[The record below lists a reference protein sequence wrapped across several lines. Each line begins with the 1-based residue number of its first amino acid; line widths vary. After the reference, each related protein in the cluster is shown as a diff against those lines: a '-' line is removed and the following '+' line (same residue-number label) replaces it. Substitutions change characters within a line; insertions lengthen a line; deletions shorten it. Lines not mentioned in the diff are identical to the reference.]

1 MSGLISAI
9 ASVSIGATTAGMS
22 FAQMARANR
31 EARAAGRLAA
41 EAREEIDK
49 RNEQIFSAE
58 RAVQKQV
65 YEQNREELR
74 RAGSD
79 LLSATRQA
87 DQRGVAAGTQGLLAG
102 IIEGEGQIGQAQEAE
117 LVAREKDI
125 IGEKQTQRTAETA
138 MLAGDIA
145 GAQTAIANKEAMAAN
160 ALQSGVTSA
169 ASALASGIGAVGRL
183 RDMSAARQDIAANID
198 PSKLTSQQISQLE
211 GVPGFEGIQT
221 ELVLEPG
228 QEFATTVE
236 TMETFDPSVIGKM
249 SPKEFRQFER
259 GLTPVQQQA
268 LFGTTTPGILKQLGQ
283 SYRADNMFAGN
294 QGGLG
299 GLDFSKLTDAQKQY
313 LIQQLVK

>member
-1 MSGLISAI
+1 MSGAI
-9 ASVSIGATTAGMS
+9 AGVLLGGGTAYMS
-22 FAQMARANR
+22 FTQMAQANR
-31 EARAAGRLAA
+31 EARAAGRFAA
-41 EAREEIDK
+41 EAREEIDR

-87 DQRGVAAGTQGLLAG
+87 DQRGVASATQGLLAG
-102 IIEGEGQIGQAQEAE
+102 IIEGEGQIGQSQEAE
-117 LVAREKDI
+117 LIARDKEI
-125 IGEKQTQRTAETA
+125 TGEKQTQRTAETA

-183 RDMSAARQDIAANID
+183 REMSAARQDIAANID
-198 PSKLTSQQISQLE
+198 PSKLTLEQISQLE
-211 GVPGFEGIQT
+211 GVPGFEEIQT

-228 QEFATTVE
+228 EEFATTVE

-259 GLTPVQQQA
+259 GLTPGQQQA

-283 SYRADNMFAGN
+283 SYRGDNMFAGN
-294 QGGLG
+294 QGILG

-313 LIQQLVK
+313 LLLQLQK